1 MLLFRFHPQQ
11 GTLGDGREVAVKRLA
26 VASQQGKRQFV
37 SEIATISVIQ
47 HRNLVNLY
55 GCCIEG
61 DNRIVVYEY
70 LENRSLDQALFGTG
84 T

>member
-1 MLLFRFHPQQ
+1 M
-11 GTLGDGREVAVKRLA
+11 KRLA

-47 HRNLVNLY
+47 HRNLVNMY
-55 GCCIEG
+55 GCCVEG
-61 DNRIVVYEY
+61 DNRIIVYEY

-84 T
+84 MTFWALHFYGFYLWGVLW